1 MALRADERRDKLRK
15 ASGRSKYPMIRRYL
29 NGETR
34 LDRLQSSIRQSIT
47 YGREPGEL
55 KHLSSRRKR
64 KQHVILSV
72 AASEMERG
80 QTGMRAFRGYGL
92 HLRFFEAN
100 RTVLGK
106 PAGEGES
113 PVSERRADKAGSRVH
128 RDTRNLDE
136 RNGDHPVRLNTP

>member
-1 MALRADERRDKLRK
+1 MSEWGNPHEQTSCILQPIHNCRK
-15 ASGRSKYPMIRRYL
+15 GTRGTETSKYPEEKKENSI
-29 NGETR
+29 
-34 LDRLQSSIRQSIT
+34 LQ
-47 YGREPGEL
+47 
-55 KHLSSRRKR
+55 
-64 KQHVILSV
+64 V

-113 PVSERRADKAGSRVH
+113 PVRES
-128 RDTRNLDE
+128 
-136 RNGDHPVRLNTP
+136 